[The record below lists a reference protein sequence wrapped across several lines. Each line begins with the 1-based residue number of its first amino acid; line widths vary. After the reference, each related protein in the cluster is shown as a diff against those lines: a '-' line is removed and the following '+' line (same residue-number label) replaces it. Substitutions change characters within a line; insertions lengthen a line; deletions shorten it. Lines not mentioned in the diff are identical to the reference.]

1 MAITAPT
8 RKRRLLTILLVATA
22 LVAGLALTPMA
33 ARAVHDEGL
42 FELDGNIVDNPV
54 VTGQDWSAFQG
65 PVAPG
70 DTTPVSTVF
79 ISDGINGANDSI
91 YFGGGSQNNNDIT
104 SWRWSCGSVST
115 KSDIEHAF
123 ATAYIKNDQLF
134 LYFGGDRYDP
144 TGGTTNIGFWFL
156 QDGGAL
162 QGGSGCPDS
171 NPATNTFSGQHVDGD
186 LFVFAE
192 FAGGGGDSGVSM
204 YEWLNGSLHLLAAK
218 SSGSFCSPDDSI
230 CALTNSETIA
240 STWPY
245 TDNQGSSS
253 AGEILEGGFVEGGIN
268 LSSIYQGLGK
278 DLPCVNRFLAQ
289 TGSSHPDTGVLE
301 DFAGGS
307 FNVCSKLIVDKV
319 TPSGDQTEF
328 PFSVSGP
335 ADYSD
340 SFELASADTPHDSG
354 QIKSGAYAVSE
365 TPGDPNI
372 WNAPSVS
379 CKDQGNSDVTYANGV
394 VNIAPGATVTCTF
407 TNSKRPQLTVIKN
420 IVGGN
425 GTTDSFDVKVDGA
438 AKIDDATSTDPA
450 GTSSGAFAVS
460 AGAHAVTETLGDGS
474 TPVSPADWGVS
485 FSGDC
490 DSSGNVDVQNDQ
502 SKTCTITNSKLPKLT
517 VIKQIEGGDGS
528 SFDISVGQAKVLDD
542 AGDGA
547 SDQRTY
553 APGNHA
559 VTETFGDGAAIGAG
573 WSVVFSGD
581 CDANGNVSLAYGDA
595 KTCTITNSK
604 LPELVVIKQVVG
616 GAKSPSDFQI
626 SVSGD
631 NPSPSGFSGSA
642 DGTVVTLGPGGYD
655 VSEVEDSHYAASYSA
670 DCKDGTIGYGESKT
684 CTITNTRKPSSI
696 TIDKVASPISVP
708 EPGGDVT
715 FTFRVHNTSPVD
727 IVTIDSLADS
737 VYGNLFLRGD
747 CGTLASKQLAPDDG
761 AAGGPD
767 EATCSF
773 SALVS
778 GNAGDSHHN
787 VGSVV
792 AHDEDERPV
801 TADDFADVEITD
813 VAPSID
819 VTKTANPITV
829 AEPGDTVEFTVDVEN
844 TSVSDPVTITSL
856 MDDPDGGG
864 PAEPIDLNGKGSCSV
879 PQVLQPGDTYTCSFS
894 RMITGN
900 AGDVK
905 IDIVTAVGHDDDEHS
920 VSDFDDAEVTIT
932 DVASSISVEK
942 SATPGS
948 VQEPGGDVAFTVAVK
963 NTSAV
968 DAVTLDTVVD
978 SIYGD
983 LAAKGTCGA
992 LIGKIL
998 QPDNHAAGGPDEA
1011 QCTFTGPVTG
1021 SAGST
1026 HTNVATVTGHDDD
1039 EHSLTAHDDATVT
1052 ITPAPVIPKLIDL
1065 YVTKTDLPDPVELNG
1080 QLTYT
1085 IVVGNHGPDAATQ
1098 VTLADPLPV
1107 GTSFVS
1113 VSTTQGS
1120 CTGGVVINCALGTM
1134 PAGSTVTI
1142 TLVVTALQSGV
1153 LTNTVTV
1160 VGKEPEQ
1167 NTANNTATATTLV
1180 PAPVVRAPKAA
1191 VCDQVT
1197 VTPKSLRVGKRA
1209 TIVVRVTAS
1218 GKPVK
1223 GKKVVVKGAGI
1234 LKSARTNA
1242 RGFVRIRVIPR
1253 RAGIVTITVPQKL
1266 TCGGKRIGVVGA
1278 FEHRFTG

>member
-1 MAITAPT
+1 M
-8 RKRRLLTILLVATA
+8 
-22 LVAGLALTPMA
+22 
-33 ARAVHDEGL
+33 
-42 FELDGNIVDNPV
+42 
-54 VTGQDWSAFQG
+54 
-65 PVAPG
+65 
-70 DTTPVSTVF
+70 
-79 ISDGINGANDSI
+79 
-91 YFGGGSQNNNDIT
+91 
-104 SWRWSCGSVST
+104 
-115 KSDIEHAF
+115 
-123 ATAYIKNDQLF
+123 IKD
-134 LYFGGDRYDP
+134 
-144 TGGTTNIGFWFL
+144 
-156 QDGGAL
+156 
-162 QGGSGCPDS
+162 
-171 NPATNTFSGQHVDGD
+171 
-186 LFVFAE
+186 
-192 FAGGGGDSGVSM
+192 
-204 YEWLNGSLHLLAAK
+204 
-218 SSGSFCSPDDSI
+218 
-230 CALTNSETIA
+230 
-240 STWPY
+240 
-245 TDNQGSSS
+245 
-253 AGEILEGGFVEGGIN
+253 
-268 LSSIYQGLGK
+268 
-278 DLPCVNRFLAQ
+278 
-289 TGSSHPDTGVLE
+289 
-301 DFAGGS
+301 
-307 FNVCSKLIVDKV
+307 
-319 TPSGDQTEF
+319 
-328 PFSVSGP
+328 
-335 ADYSD
+335 
-340 SFELASADTPHDSG
+340 
-354 QIKSGAYAVSE
+354 
-365 TPGDPNI
+365 
-372 WNAPSVS
+372 
-379 CKDQGNSDVTYANGV
+379 
-394 VNIAPGATVTCTF
+394 
-407 TNSKRPQLTVIKN
+407 
-420 IVGGN
+420 
-425 GTTDSFDVKVDGA
+425 
-438 AKIDDATSTDPA
+438 
-450 GTSSGAFAVS
+450 
-460 AGAHAVTETLGDGS
+460 
-474 TPVSPADWGVS
+474 
-485 FSGDC
+485 
-490 DSSGNVDVQNDQ
+490 
-502 SKTCTITNSKLPKLT
+502 
-517 VIKQIEGGDGS
+517 
-528 SFDISVGQAKVLDD
+528 
-542 AGDGA
+542 
-547 SDQRTY
+547 
-553 APGNHA
+553 
-559 VTETFGDGAAIGAG
+559 
-573 WSVVFSGD
+573 
-581 CDANGNVSLAYGDA
+581 
-595 KTCTITNSK
+595 
-604 LPELVVIKQVVG
+604 VVG
-616 GAKSPSDFQI
+616 GVKSSSDFQI

-631 NPSPSGFSGSA
+631 NPSPSSFSGSA

-715 FTFRVHNTSPVD
+715 FMFRVHNTSPVD

-767 EATCSF
+767 EVTCSF

-856 MDDPDGGG
+856 MDDPDGAG

-879 PQVLQPGDTYTCSFS
+879 PQVIQPDDTYTCSFS

-932 DVASSISVEK
+932 DVASSISVDK

-948 VQEPGGDVAFTVAVK
+948 VQEPGGDVAFTIVVK
-963 NTSAV
+963 NTSAA

-1011 QCTFTGPVTG
+1011 TCTFIGPVTG

-1039 EHSLTAHDDATVT
+1039 ERSLTAHDDATVT
-1052 ITPAPVIPKLIDL
+1052 ITPAPVVPKLIDL

-1120 CTGGVVINCALGTM
+1120 CTGGSVISCALGTV

-1160 VGKEPEQ
+1160 VGKEPEP

-1180 PAPVVRAPKAA
+1180 PAPLVRQPRAA

-1197 VTPKSLRVGKRA
+1197 ITPKSLRVGKRA
-1209 TIVVRVTAS
+1209 TIVVRVTAR
-1218 GKPVK
+1218 GNPVK
-1223 GKKVVVKGAGI
+1223 GRKVVVKGAGI

-1242 RGFVRIRVIPR
+1242 RGFARIRVTPR